1 MLQRIR
7 IRNFRS
13 VADITIDLTK
23 FNIFVGRN
31 DTGKSNV
38 LRALNLFF
46 NSQTDFRQDF
56 DFSRDFPVNARVGQ
70 GKAPE
75 TRIDLTLQI
84 PEGYSFPERAR
95 AIEWT
100 RRWRRNE
107 RIDEDPQFLLTG
119 NQRAEISGRSKI
131 HTYLDS
137 IDYHYI
143 PALKGKEFFTELMSD
158 IYDVLSEVSEEDL
171 RIASK
176 PLQDQV
182 ETILNE
188 VASELEG
195 VLKARSD
202 PKLPTNL
209 RSVFRLI
216 QFEAKGIDLD
226 RRGDGIRVRHVP
238 SLVKFLCDL
247 KSQRSGRYKSLHI
260 WGLEEPENSV
270 DFISAFEL
278 RDQLLSITENKQ
290 FQILMATHSP
300 IFFSLEE
307 MPEVS
312 TKFFTQ
318 NNGQT
323 VFSEPTNDIFDEMG
337 VLRVVYPYIRK
348 SKEEIDVMRVTLDEI
363 NNKIE
368 TDMVDPSK
376 KIIFV
381 EGDSDANVL
390 NSVNDIVDLIK
401 DAKFV
406 SAIGDSGACANAV
419 ADNAIA
425 WHFLQK
431 NRPPQKRVKAV
442 GIVDGDEAGLLA
454 IERFH
459 LRMNGESSYHSKVE
473 KLRPTKDMALA
484 YRKLGFSP
492 NLVLESLFPVWLW
505 EKAKDKEWLEQKSS
519 SQIFKLCNEDMKN
532 KIFEDGVSA
541 LERDSSAIIPVL
553 YDVKIEF
560 KKKFSNMFVEYL
572 NSDFSLAEPFRATL
586 LEVRS
591 VLNKGLV

>member
-13 VADITIDLTK
+13 VTDLTIDLTK

-56 DFSRDFPVNARVGQ
+56 DFARDFPVNARVGQ

-75 TRIDLTLQI
+75 TRIDLTLAI
-84 PEGYSFPERAR
+84 PEGYSYPERAR

-107 RIDEDPQFLLTG
+107 EIEDEPQFLLTG
-119 NQRAEISGRSKI
+119 NQRTEISGRSKI
-131 HTYLDS
+131 HAYLDS

-143 PALKGKEFFTELMSD
+143 PSLKGKEFFTELMSD

-171 RIASK
+171 KVASK
-176 PLQDQV
+176 PLQDEV
-182 ETILNE
+182 EVILNE

-278 RDQLLSITENKQ
+278 RDQLLSITGNRQ

-307 MPEVS
+307 MPGVS
-312 TKFFTQ
+312 TRFFTQ
-318 NNGQT
+318 KEGQT
-323 VFSEPTNDIFDEMG
+323 VFSELTNDISDEMG

-348 SKEEIDVMRVTLDEI
+348 SKDEIDMMRATLDEI
-363 NNKIE
+363 NSKIE
-368 TDMVDPSK
+368 SDMVDPSK

-381 EGDSDANVL
+381 EGDSDAAVL
-390 NSVNDIVDLIK
+390 NSVNEIVELIK

-431 NRPPQKRVKAV
+431 NRPPHMRVKAV
-442 GIVDGDEAGLLA
+442 GIVDGDEAGLQA

-459 LRMNGESSYHSKVE
+459 SRMAGESSYHSRVE
-473 KLRPTKDMALA
+473 KLRPTKDIAQA

-492 NLVLESLFPVWLW
+492 NLVLESLFPITLW
-505 EKAKDKEWLEQKSS
+505 EKAKAKGWLEHKSS
-519 SQIFKLCNEDMKN
+519 SQIFKLCNDDMKN
-532 KIFEDGVSA
+532 KIFQNGLSSVEGEDLA
-541 LERDSSAIIPVL
+541 MLPIL
-553 YDVKIEF
+553 YDIKIEY
-560 KKKFSNMFVEYL
+560 KKKFSAFFVENL
-572 NSDFSLAEPFRATL
+572 KDDFDLAEPFRATL
-586 LEVRS
+586 LEIRS

>member
-13 VADITIDLTK
+13 VTDITIDLTN

-56 DFSRDFPVNARVGQ
+56 DFARDFPVNARVGQ

-95 AIEWT
+95 SIEWT

-278 RDQLLSITENKQ
+278 RDQILSITENKQ

-307 MPEVS
+307 MPNVS
-312 TKFFTQ
+312 AKFFTQ
-318 NNGQT
+318 KDEQT
-323 VFSEPTNDIFDEMG
+323 VLSELTDDISDEMG

-368 TDMVDPSK
+368 SDMVDPSK

-381 EGDSDANVL
+381 EGDSDASVL
-390 NSVNDIVDLIK
+390 NSVNDIVGLIK

-431 NRPPQKRVKAV
+431 NRPPQKRVKAI

-459 LRMNGESSYHSKVE
+459 LRMNGESGYHSRVE

-484 YRKLGFSP
+484 YRKLGFSA
-492 NLVLESLFPVWLW
+492 NLVLESLFPIWLW
-505 EKAKDKEWLEQKSS
+505 ERAKDKGWLEQKSS
-519 SQIFKLCNEDMKN
+519 SQIFKLCNEEMKN
-532 KIFEDGVSA
+532 KIFENGVSA
-541 LERDSSAIIPVL
+541 LEKDNSTIIPIL

-560 KKKFSNMFVEYL
+560 KKKFSNLFVENL
-572 NSDFSLAEPFRATL
+572 KDDFDLAEPFRATL